1 MKVID
6 SDEVLMFLQATIHQQ
21 NIVLCPRKKSCCNRV
36 VNKVVTESTL
46 VFVNLQYVSNDRM
59 ENIRPVLVQESDTP
73 EETQANGTNI
83 SANQGNVE
91 YFEPD

>member
-1 MKVID
+1 MRFWCSYNPPAKYRFMSKKKKFVI
-6 SDEVLMFLQATIHQQ
+6 
-21 NIVLCPRKKSCCNRV
+21 
-36 VNKVVTESTL
+36 ESTL

-91 YFEPD
+91 YFEPETEINVSSELED

>member
-1 MKVID
+1 
-6 SDEVLMFLQATIHQQ
+6 
-21 NIVLCPRKKSCCNRV
+21 
-36 VNKVVTESTL
+36 
-46 VFVNLQYVSNDRM
+46 M

-91 YFEPD
+91 YFEPETEINVSSELED